1 MRALRILASVM
12 LIIGMAIAAFGEG
25 WSLGADGNLMV
36 TQNAVSNNWAG
47 GETGSASWTSNLTC
61 LAEKQLHQKIHNR
74 NTLELAFGQSYSQ
87 KKDSKVWEK
96 PVKSTDIIKLESIF
110 RFTFGLFVDPF
121 AAGKT
126 ESFFF
131 DNSDPEMDRYVNP
144 TIFTESFGLA
154 KVFVKADGREWTA
167 RVGAGFR
174 QNLNRDV
181 IVDSLT
187 GKRENQ
193 ISNEGGLE
201 FVNEF
206 TTPLANDKIVLINR
220 VTVFQALFYS
230 GAEEVKGLPNEDYW
244 KAPDVNWENILSGKI
259 TEHIMVN
266 LYTQLFY
273 DKEMDL
279 GAQFMQTLSLG
290 LTYSFR

>member
-1 MRALRILASVM
+1 MRALLVLVALTVATGVAM
-12 LIIGMAIAAFGEG
+12 AAFAQG
-25 WSLGADGNLMV
+25 WNLGADGSLMV
-36 TQNAVSNNWAG
+36 TQNAVSNNWTG
-47 GETGSASWTSNLTC
+47 GETGSVSWTSNLTC

-74 NTLELAFGQSYSQ
+74 NTLELAFGQSYTQ
-87 KKDSKVWEK
+87 RQESKVWEK

-121 AAGKT
+121 AGGKI
-126 ESFFF
+126 ESFFL
-131 DNSDPEMDRYVNP
+131 DNSDPEKDRYVNP
-144 TIFTESFGLA
+144 MTFTESFGLA
-154 KVFVKADGREWTA
+154 KVLIKDGGREWTA
-167 RVGAGFR
+167 RLGAGFR
-174 QNLNRDV
+174 QYLDRDV
-181 IVDSLT
+181 LVSPVAN
-187 GKRENQ
+187 KRENLTA
-193 ISNEGGLE
+193 NDGGLE

-206 TTPLANDKIVLINR
+206 TTPLGNDRIVLINR
-220 VTVFQALFYS
+220 ITVFQALFYS
-230 GAEEVKGLPNEDYW
+230 RAEELKGLPNEDYW
-244 KAPDVNWENILSGKI
+244 KAPDVNWENIFTGNV

>member
-1 MRALRILASVM
+1 MRALLVLVAMV
-12 LIIGMAIAAFGEG
+12 LVNVLTVAAFGEG

-36 TQNAVSNNWAG
+36 TQNAVSNNWTG
-47 GETGSASWTSNLTC
+47 GETGSASWTSNFTC

-87 KKDSKVWEK
+87 EKESKVWEK

-110 RFTFGLFVDPF
+110 RFTFGLLVDPF
-121 AAGKT
+121 AAGKI

-131 DNSDPEMDRYVNP
+131 DNSDAEMDRYVNP
-144 TIFTESFGLA
+144 AIFTESFGLA

-167 RVGAGFR
+167 RLGAGFR
-174 QNLNRDV
+174 QNLDKDAL
-181 IVDSLT
+181 VDSLT

-193 ISNEGGLE
+193 ISNDGGLE
-201 FVNEF
+201 FVNQF
-206 TTPLANDKIVLINR
+206 TTPLANDRIILINR

-230 GAEEVKGLPNEDYW
+230 EAEEVKGLPNEDYW
-244 KAPDVNWENILSGKI
+244 KAPDVNWENIFTGNV
-259 TEHIMVN
+259 TEYIMVN
-266 LYTQLFY
+266 FYTQLFY